1 MIEDLAFI
9 GQIAV
14 KSSIAVLLATLGEIV
29 AERSGILN
37 LGVEGMMLVGALCGV
52 AAGVATGNP
61 FLAAAAGAL
70 AGGLLALIHGFFAI
84 TLRVNQVLSGLA
96 LTILGLGIT
105 SFLGRPLIGMRPGV
119 RLQAVPIPGL
129 ADIPV
134 IGDIF
139 FRQSMLAYLAYLL
152 VPLCWVMLYRTGS
165 GLKIRAAGED
175 AAAVDAA
182 GIDVARIRYLC
193 TFTGGLGAGLAGAY
207 LSLAYT
213 PGWKESM
220 TGGQGWVAIA
230 MVIFATWN
238 PLRAVIGAFLFGGLT
253 ALQFYFQ
260 AVGVELIPAYVLKML
275 PYILTIV
282 VMILVNAG
290 RTGRRFGGPA
300 ALGIPFNREG

>member
-29 AERSGILN
+29 AERSGVLN

-52 AAGVATGNP
+52 ATGVATGNP
-61 FLAAAAGAL
+61 FLAAMAGAL
-70 AGGLLALIHGFFAI
+70 AGGVLALVHGFFAI
-84 TLRVNQVLSGLA
+84 SLRVNQVLSGLA
-96 LTILGLGIT
+96 LTILGLGVT

-119 RLQAVPIPGL
+119 RLRAVPIPGL

-152 VPLCWVMLYRTGS
+152 VPVCWYFLFRTGT

-182 GIDVARIRYLC
+182 GIDVTRIRYLC

-260 AVGVELIPAYVLKML
+260 AVGVELIPAYILKML

-282 VMILVNAG
+282 VMIFVNAG
-290 RTGRRFGGPA
+290 RGRRFGGPA
-300 ALGIPFNREG
+300 ALGIPFSREG

>member
-1 MIEDLAFI
+1 MMEDLAFI

-29 AERSGILN
+29 AERSGVLN

-61 FLAAAAGAL
+61 VIAAAAGAL
-70 AGGLLALIHGFFAI
+70 AGGLLALVHGFFAI

-96 LTILGLGIT
+96 LTILGMGMT
-105 SFLGRPLIGMRPGV
+105 SFVGRPLIGTPPGV
-119 RLQAVPIPGL
+119 RLRALPIPVL

-134 IGDIF
+134 IGDIL
-139 FRQSMLAYLAYLL
+139 FRQSALAYLAYIL
-152 VPLCWVMLYRTGS
+152 VPLCWFVLFRTGT

-182 GIDVARIRYLC
+182 GIDVNRIRYGC
-193 TFTGGLGAGLAGAY
+193 TFVGGLGAGLAGAY
-207 LSLAYT
+207 LSLSYT

-260 AVGVELIPAYVLKML
+260 AVGIELIPAYILKML
-275 PYILTIV
+275 PYVLTIV
-282 VMILVNAG
+282 VMIVVNAG
-290 RTGRRFGGPA
+290 MGRRRFSGPA
-300 ALGIPFNREG
+300 ALGIPFSREG

>member
-1 MIEDLAFI
+1 MMEDLAFI

-29 AERSGILN
+29 AERSGVLN

-61 FLAAAAGAL
+61 VIAAAAGAL
-70 AGGLLALIHGFFAI
+70 AGGLLALVHGFFAI

-96 LTILGLGIT
+96 LTILGMGMT
-105 SFLGRPLIGMRPGV
+105 SFVGRPLIGTPPGV
-119 RLQAVPIPGL
+119 RLRALPIPGL
-129 ADIPV
+129 ADIPI
-134 IGDIF
+134 IGDIL
-139 FRQSMLAYLAYLL
+139 FRQSALAYLAYIL
-152 VPLCWVMLYRTGS
+152 VPLCWFILFRTGT

-182 GIDVARIRYLC
+182 GIDVHRIRYGC
-193 TFTGGLGAGLAGAY
+193 TFVGGLGAGLAGAY
-207 LSLAYT
+207 LSLSYT

-260 AVGVELIPAYVLKML
+260 AVGIELIPAYILKML
-275 PYILTIV
+275 PYVLTIV
-282 VMILVNAG
+282 VMIAVNAG
-290 RTGRRFGGPA
+290 MGRRRFSGPA
-300 ALGIPFNREG
+300 ALGIPFSREG